1 MQSSKLMQSNP
12 NTQKPKEANIM
23 SQNNMVN
30 FITLTDPE
38 GDKVELNPAFI
49 TMMRRDTYEPEDG
62 IEIPMTAIYTSWGYK
77 MFSMETPEEVVKL
90 QMDGIQNMMKSI
102 VESNMAIIENMGS
115 GLDIA
120 SLLEG
125 DED

>member
-1 MQSSKLMQSNP
+1 
-12 NTQKPKEANIM
+12 M

-30 FITLTDPE
+30 FITLTDPD

-49 TMMRRDTYEPEDG
+49 TMMRRDTYEPEKG
-62 IEIPMTAIYTSWGYK
+62 VEIPMTAIYTSWGYK

-90 QMDGIQNMMKSI
+90 QMDGIQNMMKS
-102 VESNMAIIENMGS
+102 VFQSNINMFENMDS

-125 DED
+125 DEDE